1 MSFCD
6 KCGAYIPIG
15 DTVCPACGYDPEAE
29 AKKAREEAER
39 AAEEER
45 RRAEEAAQRERA
57 EAAEKARLEAE
68 QRQREEQERQRA
80 QQQQRWQQ
88 DPRQYTHS
96 GGPAQGQYA
105 SQRTGTSQAH
115 YASQRTGYKYADART
130 NRTQYS
136 NQNPSYYDQAM
147 RQQAGDSVSNQKLSV
162 LSYLGML
169 WLIPFITRR
178 NDTFSRYHS
187 NQGLVLLVTAAL
199 LNVLGS
205 VSSIFPIVGTLG
217 YLVGAVFGITNVLR
231 GKREPLPLIGK
242 INLLK

>member
-39 AAEEER
+39 AAAEER

-57 EAAEKARLEAE
+57 EAAEKERLEAE
-68 QRQREEQERQRA
+68 QRAREEQERQRA

-115 YASQRTGYKYADART
+115 YASQRTGYS
-130 NRTQYS
+130 TQ
-136 NQNPSYYDQAM
+136 NQSSYYDQTM
-147 RQQAGDSVSNQKLSV
+147 RSRAGDSVSNQKLSV
-162 LSYLGML
+162 LSYLGMF
-169 WLIPFITRR
+169 WLIPFITRK
-178 NDTFSRYHS
+178 DDAFARYHS
-187 NQGLVLLVTAAL
+187 NQGLVLLVAAVL
-199 LNVLGS
+199 LNALGS
-205 VSSIFPIVGTLG
+205 VFSIFSAIGTLG
-217 YLVGAVFGITNVLR
+217 YLAGAIFGISNVLK

>member
-39 AAEEER
+39 AAAEER
-45 RRAEEAAQRERA
+45 LRAEKAAA

-68 QRQREEQERQRA
+68 QRQREEQERQRT

-115 YASQRTGYKYADART
+115 YASQRTGYS
-130 NRTQYS
+130 TQS
-136 NQNPSYYDQAM
+136 QSSYYDETM
-147 RQQAGDSVSNQKLSV
+147 RSRAGESVSNQKLSV
-162 LSYLGML
+162 LSYLGL
-169 WLIPFITRR
+169 FWLIPFITRK
-178 NDTFSRYHS
+178 NDAFARYHS
-187 NQGLVLLVTAAL
+187 NQGLVLLVAAAL
-199 LNVLGS
+199 LNALGN
-205 VSSIFPIVGTLG
+205 VFSIFSVVGTLG
-217 YLVGAVFGITNVLR
+217 YIAGAVFGITNVLR
-231 GKREPLPLIGK
+231 GKREPLPLIGNF
-242 INLLK
+242 NLLK